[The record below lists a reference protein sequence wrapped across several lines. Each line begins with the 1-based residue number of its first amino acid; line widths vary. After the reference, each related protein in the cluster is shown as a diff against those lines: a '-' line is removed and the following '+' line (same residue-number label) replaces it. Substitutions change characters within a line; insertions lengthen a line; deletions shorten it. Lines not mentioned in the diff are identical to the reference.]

1 MVDKSLTP
9 ERLVGILNED
19 SSYSIPPLLASA
31 TKTPKL
37 SKHPTLLPGE
47 KILLQQ
53 DATCVETYHMPVEG
67 TLHLTT
73 YRVIFSGSAQDIEDD
88 GSHDHDPAL
97 ASRKP
102 FNQWGKKKG
111 ISDTLERFREKAHHF
126 QKNLQHSKS

>member
-1 MVDKSLTP
+1 MVNFRNLEKITIWWIAFISNLHTTGP
-9 ERLVGILNED
+9 WSEIVFFFL
-19 SSYSIPPLLASA
+19 PKPLLASA

-73 YRVIFSGSAQDIEDD
+73 YRVIFSGSAQVC
-88 GSHDHDPAL
+88 
-97 ASRKP
+97 
-102 FNQWGKKKG
+102 
-111 ISDTLERFREKAHHF
+111 
-126 QKNLQHSKS
+126 